1 MSLLTRLRL
10 TAPIFQ
16 APMAGVATPALA
28 AAVSNAGG
36 LGGLGVGTA
45 GVDAA
50 RKMIAETQQL
60 TSKAYNVNLFV
71 HQTPTKAEPK
81 VDTAFLKGLKPL
93 YDDAKMESP
102 TNLPEPAL
110 SFLDDKPLLDLLLEM
125 KPPVVSFHFGLP
137 PPETIKRFKELG
149 IVLMATATSL
159 KELRAVEKAG
169 LDAVIAQGS
178 EAGGHRGVFDPNGP
192 DELLSTLDLV
202 KLFDKN
208 TSLPIIAAGAIMDG
222 RDINIAL
229 QAGATAAQLGTAFIP
244 CPESTADD
252 KFRKA
257 LKEAR
262 PEDTVFTRLVS
273 GRPARGLK
281 NRYTELEQKL
291 CDTQIPDFPIGYK
304 LTKALSVHAKE
315 AGVEG
320 YEARWAGTEAARSRT
335 MPAAEL
341 VSVLMQE
348 MEAGK

>member
-45 GVDAA
+45 GVEAA
-50 RKMIAETQQL
+50 RKIITEIQQL

-71 HQTPTKAEPK
+71 HQTPNKPEPK
-81 VDTAFLKGLKPL
+81 LDNAFLEALKPL
-93 YDDAKMESP
+93 YEEANMESP
-102 TNLPEPAL
+102 KNLPEAAL
-110 SFLDDKPLLDLLLEM
+110 SFLDDNELLDLLLDM

-137 PPETIKRFKELG
+137 PDETIKRFKELG
-149 IVLMATATSL
+149 IVLMASATSL
-159 KELRAVEKAG
+159 NELRAIEEAG

-178 EAGGHRGVFDPNGP
+178 EAGGHRGVFNPNGP
-192 DELLSTLDLV
+192 DHLIPTLDLV
-202 KLFDKN
+202 RLFAKS
-208 TSLPIIAAGAIMDG
+208 TSLPIIAAGGIMDG
-222 RDINIAL
+222 RDINTAL
-229 QAGATAAQLGTAFIP
+229 EAGAIAAQLGTAFIP

-252 KFRKA
+252 GFRRA

-281 NRYTELEQKL
+281 NRYTQLEENL
-291 CDTQIPDFPIGYK
+291 GDTQIPDFPIGYK
-304 LTKALSVHAKE
+304 LTKALSAHAKK

-341 VSVLMQE
+341 VSTLLQE
-348 MEAGK
+348 MKVGK